1 MWERVKKLS
10 SQNKDAVRVTLSQ
23 DSKEISEKMKQ
34 APDADSKTIESTDD
48 VNDSTVKIPAYD
60 ANSGENAESNDS
72 RSENSENA
80 NESEES
86 EESEDAEGNDIQ
98 KDTQEIDSEEQNE
111 DDDSPEDEIKKLES
125 ENKDFQDRLLRL
137 SAEFENF
144 KKRNRREMSEFKK
157 FASEVLIKD
166 LLAVVDNL
174 DRALET
180 ASADEACKAIIDGVS
195 MTRDEMLKVF
205 SKYGVKTIEALEKEF
220 DPAFHQA
227 VGQEENADSPKNTI
241 LKEYQKG
248 YTIHGRLLRP
258 SMVIVSS

>member
-10 SQNKDAVRVTLSQ
+10 STNNDAVRVTLSS
-23 DSKEISEKMKQ
+23 DSKEISEKMNQ
-34 APDADSKTIESTDD
+34 SQDCDQTIDSTTDINSESNETRIDEAEVVEVSENNNETEQINDDTETIETDTAEEKED
-48 VNDSTVKIPAYD
+48 EQKIEKD
-60 ANSGENAESNDS
+60 EKDENL
-72 RSENSENA
+72 
-80 NESEES
+80 
-86 EESEDAEGNDIQ
+86 SED
-98 KDTQEIDSEEQNE
+98 
-111 DDDSPEDEIKKLES
+111 KLDKTLK
-125 ENKDFQDRLLRL
+125 ENKELQDRLLRI

-166 LLAVVDNL
+166 LLPVVDNL

-180 ASADEACKAIIDGVS
+180 TSTDEASKAINEGVS
-195 MTRDEMLKVF
+195 MTRDEMLRVF
-205 SKYGVKTIEALEKEF
+205 SKYGVQPVEALEKDF

-227 VGQEENADSPKNTI
+227 VGQEEDAECPKNKV

>member
-1 MWERVKKLS
+1 MWERVKTLS
-10 SQNKDAVRVTLSQ
+10 STNNDAVRVTLST

-34 APDADSKTIESTDD
+34 SQDTDQTIDQEQLENNPDANENDLNELSVDHDSDDTVTVNNIKIDKESDKNDKKSESTEMKEDKTQTNENDD
-48 VNDSTVKIPAYD
+48 KNQK
-60 ANSGENAESNDS
+60 
-72 RSENSENA
+72 SENQLEK
-80 NESEES
+80 
-86 EESEDAEGNDIQ
+86 AE
-98 KDTQEIDSEEQNE
+98 K
-111 DDDSPEDEIKKLES
+111 
-125 ENKDFQDRLLRL
+125 ENKDLQDRLLRL

-166 LLAVVDNL
+166 LLPVVDNL

-180 ASADEACKAIIDGVS
+180 ASADEACKAIKEGVS

-205 SKYGVKTIEALEKEF
+205 SKYGVKPIEALEKDF

-227 VGQEENADSPKNTI
+227 VGQEENNEHPKNVV

-258 SMVIVSS
+258 SMVVVSN